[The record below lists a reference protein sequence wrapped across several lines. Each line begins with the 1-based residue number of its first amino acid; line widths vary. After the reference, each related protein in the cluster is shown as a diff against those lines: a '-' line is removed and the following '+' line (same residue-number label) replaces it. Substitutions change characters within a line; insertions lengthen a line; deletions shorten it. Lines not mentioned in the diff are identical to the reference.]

1 MCKQDKVVRPSPCL
15 FQRLF
20 MCKIEVIETST
31 QDRPGNETRSE
42 HTWSG
47 KATISW
53 CVWRARKKQV
63 EEGGGRRKGGE
74 RREEGGERRK
84 EGKGR
89 STENEEGEEE
99 MGKCIMH
106 VSPHTPHLYYWVT
119 VDLNSSVVHLNR
131 KSYQSPEDR
140 VSLLTKS

>member
-42 HTWSG
+42 HTRSG

-74 RREEGGERRK
+74 RREEGGERRE
-84 EGKGR
+84 EGGGR
-89 STENEEGEEE
+89 REEERRREEGRGRREEGRGRRTENEEGEEE
-99 MGKCIMH
+99 MGKYGESCVH
-106 VSPHTPHLYYWVT
+106 VSLTTHLT
-119 VDLNSSVVHLNR
+119 C
-131 KSYQSPEDR
+131 
-140 VSLLTKS
+140 TTG